1 MKMKKKFAV
10 TLLAAAAAASTAMVA
25 CDDKNGTEDDK
36 LEKSIAGD
44 YKGKLNFALNAP
56 APFPVDPNIP
66 IPDSLRWNI
75 KIHTTDTILV
85 TTDSIPMIGMLSVKA
100 YNKQERTDS
109 TLYTIAPMIAG
120 IAAIDSG
127 KVCYRYATK
136 TSAISAKGKAMSLLP
151 FSITLTGTKE

>member
-1 MKMKKKFAV
+1 MKMKKFFAAM
-10 TLLAAAAAASTAMVA
+10 LMAAAASTAMVA

-36 LEKSIAGD
+36 PEKSIAGD
-44 YKGKLNFALNAP
+44 YKGKLNLYLNTP
-56 APFPVDPNIP
+56 MPHDPNIP
-66 IPDSLRWNI
+66 IPDSIRWNI

-100 YNKQERTDS
+100 YNKQETTDS